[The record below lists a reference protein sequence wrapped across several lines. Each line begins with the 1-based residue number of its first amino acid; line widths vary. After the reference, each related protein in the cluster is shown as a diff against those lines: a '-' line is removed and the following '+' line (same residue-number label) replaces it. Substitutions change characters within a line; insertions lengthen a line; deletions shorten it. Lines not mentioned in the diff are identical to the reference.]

1 MNDMKLTPEERKK
14 ALESIR
20 QDKYDTQQREAAEK
34 APARNL
40 GGALDIFK
48 SKDTP
53 TPKKKARGGAVKYK
67 AGGFVKAADGIAKR
81 GKTRGKMC

>member
-40 GGALDIFK
+40 GGVLDIFK
-48 SKDTP
+48 RKDTP
-53 TPKKKARGGAVKYK
+53 MPVKKYAKGGSVSASKR
-67 AGGFVKAADGIAKR
+67 ADGCAQR
-81 GKTRGKMC
+81 GKTRGKVI